1 MSWDEIKARWQAHL
15 GRLARRWD
23 RISERELDAIAGDR
37 DRLSQRIQ
45 AVYRISAQEANQQ
58 IYDWERHVSNS
69 KRSTHEPVS
78 EPGVSEDDAVSG
90 RGGNPVPGQPAG
102 GHGYMDDEEQREMN
116 ESAPRGIG
124 SSQRPSGMD
133 RRD

>member
-1 MSWDEIKARWQAHL
+1 MSWDEIRARWQAHL

-23 RISERELDAIAGDR
+23 RISERELHAIAGDR

-58 IYDWERHVSNS
+58 ICDWERHVSNS
-69 KRSTHEPVS
+69 SHESIS